1 MLLVLWCAFF
11 FPVWLVCLRTHAL
24 CRHVPENVLH
34 EVFSRI
40 HSQVFFFYQT
50 IRLFLIIATISLQPF
65 SFLFRLSSCIFCS
78 WLCIYSSIS
87 WEVFSLKRLTV
98 LCTNSSISYT
108 SDVKQSDLNCL
119 KRCDFISNVFYI
131 ARNIFQFESNDWK
144 SLEQPRYETKSGK
157 LINQN
162 KIKLFNRMLDW
173 GHNTTRLQ
181 SLLLYSKQRWWNELR
196 QFRQLDN
203 CTSSK
208 PPVIIVKLCEHSQ
221 CILCVA
227 WIEWI
232 ECDVYNLHCTPF

>member
-1 MLLVLWCAFF
+1 MSCVCVCVLFLLQFAFMLNAAVPKLHLFRYPLLVISGNYLCYWCSDVHFF
-11 FPVWLVCLRTHAL
+11 SLFGWYACEHTLFAVMFLKTCYMKFLAAYTH
-24 CRHVPENVLH
+24 RY
-34 EVFSRI
+34 
-40 HSQVFFFYQT
+40 FFFYQT

-131 ARNIFQFESNDWK
+131 ARKIFQFESNDWK

-162 KIKLFNRMLDW
+162 KIKLFNRMLD
-173 GHNTTRLQ
+173 
-181 SLLLYSKQRWWNELR
+181 
-196 QFRQLDN
+196 
-203 CTSSK
+203 
-208 PPVIIVKLCEHSQ
+208 
-221 CILCVA
+221 
-227 WIEWI
+227 
-232 ECDVYNLHCTPF
+232 